1 VALAAGGLAAWGL
14 FEAQWVARRL
24 VEVPLPGL
32 PPALDGLRIGHLSDP
47 HLGSISLNGR
57 AFRKAVGYLRD
68 EQPDIVA
75 VTGDLLARAAGERA
89 LMQGLGEL
97 PAGRVFAVLGN
108 VDVDE
113 TRDPFSGP
121 ARLAQLGA
129 AGSLLEDASAT
140 VEARGCRIQVVGC
153 AAESRWQP
161 PVSRADTTADLRIL
175 LAHFPDTAAFLPPG
189 AFQLVLAG
197 HTHGGQIC
205 LPAPGGK
212 LHLSEL
218 RPPFRPGYPEGVFRL
233 PQTTL
238 VVSRGIGTTF
248 VPFRFLSRPEAS
260 VLVLRRA

>member
-1 VALAAGGLAAWGL
+1 VGGLAAWGL
-14 FEAQWVARRL
+14 FESQWVERRV

-32 PPALDGLRIGHLSDP
+32 PLELDGLRIGHLSDP

-57 AFRKAVGYLRD
+57 AFRKAMAFVRD
-68 EQPDIVA
+68 EQPDLVA
-75 VTGDLLARAAGERA
+75 VTGDLLARARGEHTLVR
-89 LMQGLGEL
+89 GLGEL

-121 ARLAQLGA
+121 ARLARLGG
-129 AGSLLEDASAT
+129 AGSLLEDASAV
-140 VEARGCRIQVVGC
+140 VEARGRRIQLVGC
-153 AAESRWQP
+153 AAESRWRP
-161 PVSRADTTADLRIL
+161 PVSLVDTTADLRVL
-175 LAHFPDTAAFLPPG
+175 LAHFPDTVAFLQPG
-189 AFQLVLAG
+189 TFQLVLSG
-197 HTHGGQIC
+197 HTHGGQLC
-205 LPAPGGK
+205 VPAPGGK

-218 RPPFRPGYPEGVFRL
+218 SPPFRPAYPEGVFRL

-238 VVSRGIGTTF
+238 VVSRGTGTTF